1 MLELSEKNI
10 KAGII
15 KMFQQSTTDY
25 LRKNFKIENLSKSR
39 KAYLKKK
46 KKENGKYKAEK
57 NNLKKNLAGE
67 AQNQSGDDR
76 STQ

>member
-25 LRKNFKIENLSKSR
+25 LRKNFKIENLGKSG
-39 KAYLKKK
+39 KAY
-46 KKENGKYKAEK
+46 
-57 NNLKKNLAGE
+57 
-67 AQNQSGDDR
+67 
-76 STQ
+76 

>member
-25 LRKNFKIENLSKSR
+25 LRKNFKIENLGKSGN
-39 KAYLKKK
+39 AYLKKK
-46 KKENGKYKAEK
+46 RKWKI
-57 NNLKKNLAGE
+57 
-67 AQNQSGDDR
+67 
-76 STQ
+76 

>member
-1 MLELSEKNI
+1 MKDFKSRLAEAMTEKNI

-25 LRKNFKIENLSKSR
+25 LRKNFKIENLGNSG

-46 KKENGKYKAEK
+46 RKWKI
-57 NNLKKNLAGE
+57 
-67 AQNQSGDDR
+67 
-76 STQ
+76 

>member
-25 LRKNFKIENLSKSR
+25 LRKNFKIENLGKSGN
-39 KAYLKKK
+39 AYLKKK
-46 KKENGKYKAEK
+46 KKMENIK
-57 NNLKKNLAGE
+57 LK
-67 AQNQSGDDR
+67 R
-76 STQ
+76 IT

>member
-25 LRKNFKIENLSKSR
+25 LRKNFKIENLGKSVN
-39 KAYLKKK
+39 AYLKKK
-46 KKENGKYKAEK
+46 KKMENIK
-57 NNLKKNLAGE
+57 LK
-67 AQNQSGDDR
+67 R
-76 STQ
+76 IT

>member
-25 LRKNFKIENLSKSR
+25 LRKNFKIENLGKSG

-46 KKENGKYKAEK
+46 RKWKI
-57 NNLKKNLAGE
+57 
-67 AQNQSGDDR
+67 
-76 STQ
+76 

>member
-25 LRKNFKIENLSKSR
+25 LRKNFKIENLGKSR

-46 KKENGKYKAEK
+46 KMENIKLKRIT
-57 NNLKKNLAGE
+57 LKKSLWRG
-67 AQNQSGDDR
+67 SKSDWR
-76 STQ
+76 